1 MPHWQRRRELVNEH
15 EDAQDQRPP
24 EWSSPAGLARVP
36 LQDVLNLGPEG
47 RMNQPGRAGG
57 NWRWRC
63 TEEML
68 AAPALHAL
76 GQLTKAAD
84 RLASATSEGAP

>member
-1 MPHWQRRRELVNEH
+1 
-15 EDAQDQRPP
+15 
-24 EWSSPAGLARVP
+24 
-36 LQDVLNLGPEG
+36 
-47 RMNQPGRAGG
+47 MNQPGRAGG